1 MRINE
6 KRKKEKKKKKPHT
19 SQMPT
24 IWKNQSEVTP
34 DLPETMREV
43 SGAKSNRVVKRA

>member
-1 MRINE
+1 MKRE
-6 KRKKEKKKKKPHT
+6 KRKKKKKTTYVPDAYDLKE
-19 SQMPT
+19 
-24 IWKNQSEVTP
+24 SEVTP

>member
-6 KRKKEKKKKKPHT
+6 KRKKEKKKKPHT
-19 SQMPT
+19 YQMPT